1 MFQKMSN
8 SVGDSLERCRNA
20 FRVILEGERGEDC
33 GIYEEED
40 YLVKAS
46 RYGSSS
52 DGEAEMEP
60 DPAIDPVEQLDYP
73 ERSELITALH
83 KSIELSEHSDEITID
98 EIEEQDGD
106 TPTFRLVLSTTGD
119 ERDISLV
126 VSDVEKMLD
135 AKCKFLVSKRIHD
148 RVNGESISTVVYEV
162 AFDDKVEESENGLG
176 FHQKR
181 IRSHKPK
188 QIRQSKR
195 CVRDNKFMRKHFRRK
210 YFAKRK
216 LLIGS

>member
-20 FRVILEGERGEDC
+20 FRMILEGESGVDC
-33 GIYEEED
+33 GIDEEED

-46 RYGSSS
+46 QYVPSS

-60 DPAIDPVEQLDYP
+60 DPAIDPVERLDYP
-73 ERSELITALH
+73 ERSDLITALH
-83 KSIELSEHSDEITID
+83 KSIELSEHPDEIMVE

-126 VSDVEKMLD
+126 VSDVEKMLGS
-135 AKCKFLVSKRIHD
+135 KCRFMVGKRIHD
-148 RVNGESISTVVYEV
+148 HVNDEKVNTVVYEV
-162 AFDDKVEESENGLG
+162 VFDDEVEESENGLG

-181 IRSHKPK
+181 IRLYKPK

-195 CVRDNKFMRKHFRRK
+195 CIRDNKFMRKNFRRK

-216 LLIGS
+216 LLIGG